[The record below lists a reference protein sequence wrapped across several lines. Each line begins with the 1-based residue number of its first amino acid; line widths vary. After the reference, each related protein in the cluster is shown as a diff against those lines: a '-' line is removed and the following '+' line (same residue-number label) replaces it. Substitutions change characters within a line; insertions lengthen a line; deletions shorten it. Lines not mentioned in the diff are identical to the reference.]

1 MALSEAIGARRMHS
15 ELLFA
20 PSLVTADMD
29 ESKSMCQT
37 IYDFLRLIL
46 AAMSSYEF
54 PLLSLQSSSNSVNRS
69 EQINRILATRQN
81 QRLLHLVRHQFKLL
95 ELVELAANRVFGCST

>member
-37 IYDFLRLIL
+37 IYGFLRLIL
-46 AAMSSYEF
+46 AGMSCYEF
-54 PLLSLQSSSNSVNRS
+54 PLLSLQSSSNPVNRS
-69 EQINRILATRQN
+69 EQINRFSATEK
-81 QRLLHLVRHQFKLL
+81 HLIKVQFSQ
-95 ELVELAANRVFGCST
+95 AP

>member
-37 IYDFLRLIL
+37 IYGFLRLIL
-46 AAMSSYEF
+46 AAMNSHEF
-54 PLLSLQSSSNSVNRS
+54 PLFSLQSLSNPVNRS
-69 EQINRILATRQN
+69 EQINRFSATTKH
-81 QRLLHLVRHQFKLL
+81 QRKLHFSQ
-95 ELVELAANRVFGCST
+95 AP